1 MNPTSKLADTNN
13 TEQPQFSF
21 QRKEIENF
29 RTPEV
34 PEGQAPHPLIES
46 SPLNDLTV
54 QSDNSAA
61 GPKPKRSFSAVIDV
75 DNVDDNDSDYGAQP
89 RPSKISFLLFH
100 TCS

>member
-1 MNPTSKLADTNN
+1 MNPTSNLTDTNH
-13 TEQPQFSF
+13 TEQLQFSS
-21 QRKEIENF
+21 QRKQVENF

-61 GPKPKRSFSAVIDV
+61 GPKLKRSFSAVIDV
-75 DNVDDNDSDYGAQP
+75 DNVDDNNSDYGAQP